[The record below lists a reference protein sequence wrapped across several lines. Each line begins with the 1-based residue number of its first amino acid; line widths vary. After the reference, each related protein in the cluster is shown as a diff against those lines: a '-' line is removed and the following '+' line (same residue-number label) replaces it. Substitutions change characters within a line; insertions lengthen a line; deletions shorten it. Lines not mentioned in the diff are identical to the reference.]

1 LTIQA
6 GSSTTVPAQNGMTRY
21 GAVGFIRR
29 QTDGPTDNPQLF
41 GMGGHQTTNPNP
53 SGDSGGPGN
62 PGAIVI
68 FENFVS

>member
-1 LTIQA
+1 
-6 GSSTTVPAQNGMTRY
+6 
-21 GAVGFIRR
+21 
-29 QTDGPTDNPQLF
+29 
-41 GMGGHQTTNPNP
+41 MGGHQTTNPNP